1 MFLILRIIYSLCK
14 TIMLILRIIYS
25 LCKTMLFIP
34 MGRIQRTFCSLQSE
48 IFFSQKLSKVDVG
61 NLWKSQVM
69 SYRRYRR
76 GIQNIKQEK
85 TSLLVQYD
93 ERILLVGAS
102 TTQYYIHYEHYYRNG
117 WDSNPSPR
125 PPLGL
130 IQCANISTCILEQIL
145 MLYCP
150 SVYCAVYLKPELST
164 YTEHLV
170 PYFLIIM

>member
-1 MFLILRIIYSLCK
+1 MFFILRIIYSLCK
-14 TIMLILRIIYS
+14 SFFLFILRIIYR

-34 MGRIQRTFCSLQSE
+34 LGRIQRTFCSLQSE
-48 IFFSQKLSKVDVG
+48 IFFSQKLSKVDIG

-85 TSLLVQYD
+85 TSLLVQD
-93 ERILLVGAS
+93 NERILLVGAS

-130 IQCANISTCILEQIL
+130 IQCANILYQPVYWNKFLCCTVHQSTVLFIWNLN
-145 MLYCP
+145 
-150 SVYCAVYLKPELST
+150 
-164 YTEHLV
+164 
-170 PYFLIIM
+170 